1 MNNKEKIKKI
11 SIQIFLLVF
20 LLIIWELLSSL
31 KIIDSFLFSSPS
43 KIFKTLIIYISN
55 GEIFKHILVSLFE
68 TICVLLIVC
77 FLGVFLAMVLWYFPY
92 VQKILSPFLIVFN
105 ALPKTALAPILIIWV
120 GTDIDGIIVVAVSIF
135 IVMTLITALTGFNQ
149 IEEDKIKMMLSFK
162 ASKTKILLKLVLP
175 ANLINIISLVK
186 VNIGLTWV
194 GVIVAEFLV
203 SKAGIGYLILYGTQ
217 VFKMDIVMMGIFV
230 LALLSFLMYEILN
243 LIEINLIKRRS

>member
-68 TICVLLIVC
+68 TICGLLIGC

-175 ANLINIISLVK
+175 ANLINIIS
-186 VNIGLTWV
+186 
-194 GVIVAEFLV
+194 
-203 SKAGIGYLILYGTQ
+203 
-217 VFKMDIVMMGIFV
+217 
-230 LALLSFLMYEILN
+230 
-243 LIEINLIKRRS
+243 